1 MLEYDKIGISE
12 CIKINK
18 TSDSHEC
25 IVCHYRHISKINL
38 LLSYLSVT
46 AVKIYRK
53 IISTS
58 KVLQLLLLEKMIT
71 EFTFWYM
78 TKSETVNRMKNAD
91 LSEKGGQL

>member
-25 IVCHYRHISKINL
+25 IVCHYRYISKINL

-58 KVLQLLLLEKMIT
+58 KLLQLLLLEKMIT